1 MAAINPGNVLY
12 NDASGNPVAVAAATP
27 LPVTSVATAGSAVI
41 GKVGTDQTTPGTT
54 DRVTTGDMVN
64 ISATF
69 TRPANTTAY
78 ASGQLVANNVTA
90 GSVTPM
96 AFLLVSRYT
105 GGAFR
110 ISRVR
115 LNKSSGRRLYNTS
128 YGKRYNTPTSAEVVI
143 LEKDTE
149 GEKSPK
155 DLASYWSLQIELQ
168 QNANKDYIK
177 DGRRI
182 VKRYKPKRTAFL
194 SATACAGS
202 ISCFRIPKSCD
213 PPCTARPQSP
223 TFAAVRGSGSRP
235 QGPRLISLNAR

>member
-115 LNKSSGRRLYNTS
+115 LNKSSVVVTNASFRLHLYNTVAPSLVNGDGGVWLSNGGTS
-128 YGKRYNTPTSAEVVI
+128 YLGSVDISTDKAFTDAAAGVAVFGDNALKLASGSTIWGLLEARGAYTPTSAEVFIVI
-143 LEKDTE
+143 LEVAQT
-149 GEKSPK
+149 
-155 DLASYWSLQIELQ
+155 
-168 QNANKDYIK
+168 
-177 DGRRI
+177 
-182 VKRYKPKRTAFL
+182 
-194 SATACAGS
+194 
-202 ISCFRIPKSCD
+202 
-213 PPCTARPQSP
+213 
-223 TFAAVRGSGSRP
+223 
-235 QGPRLISLNAR
+235 